1 MATLHPINIGSDV
14 IFAKKTGFY
23 GRGEPDLKVGV
34 VTNIIKDG
42 EKNLYEISHFGN
54 TKQILKIKLRSTNFL
69 VVDNLPI
76 EFTELKN
83 RLNMLKK

>member
-1 MATLHPINIGSDV
+1 MATLNPIKIGSDV

-23 GRGEPDLKVGV
+23 GRGEPVLKVGI
-34 VTNIIKDG
+34 VTNIILNG
-42 EKNLYEISHFGN
+42 ENDESKLYEISHFGN
-54 TKQILKIKLRSTNFL
+54 TKQILKVKLRSTSFF

-83 RLNMLKK
+83 KLK

>member
-1 MATLHPINIGSDV
+1 MATLNPIKIGSDV

-23 GRGEPDLKVGV
+23 GRGEPDLKVGI
-34 VTNIIKDG
+34 VTDIIPSGLNG
-42 EKNLYEISHFGN
+42 ENNLYEISHFGN
-54 TKQILKIKLRSTNFL
+54 TKQILKTKLYSTKFL

-83 RLNMLKK
+83 RLK